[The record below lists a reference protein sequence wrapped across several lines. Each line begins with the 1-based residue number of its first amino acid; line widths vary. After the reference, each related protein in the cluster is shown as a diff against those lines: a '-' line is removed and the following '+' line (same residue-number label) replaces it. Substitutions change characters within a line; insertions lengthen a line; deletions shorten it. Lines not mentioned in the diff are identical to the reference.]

1 MKDMGRPKTKPDIV
15 RRPTRGRPPLPED
28 KLQLVWSRIS
38 PGALRTLDQTAET
51 AGRKLSSLT
60 RYLLERALEGGFH
73 LEFIREQQLAQLA
86 AAGVPR
92 SNGKPGSNYLQFQNN
107 RQRNRQTWRSL

>member
-1 MKDMGRPKTKPDIV
+1 MTGMGRPKTKPDIV
-15 RRPTRGRPPLPED
+15 RRPSRGRPALPDD

-38 PGALRTLDQTAET
+38 PGALKTLEQTSDT

-73 LEFIREQQLAQLA
+73 LEFIREQQLAALA

-92 SNGKPGSNYLQFQNN
+92 SSDRP
-107 RQRNRQTWRSL
+107 